1 MNLPTFVIQNLRMT
15 MTHACLKMNVSV
27 WCVFPQRQ
35 LHAGEICRS
44 DQHCPQ
50 DCPFD
55 PAYLLLSATAIRTL
69 GGPLITRHYTGAK
82 ITLEQKS
89 HSRQGH
95 ACDGSLTMFHRERSF
110 RDDQLSCFLWEI
122 LFPSNLKMLMINIAK
137 RQWGQHLSKATQEHL
152 QTEESS
158 FLYNR

>member
-1 MNLPTFVIQNLRMT
+1 MP
-15 MTHACLKMNVSV
+15 ALKWM
-27 WCVFPQRQ
+27 F
-35 LHAGEICRS
+35 RS
-44 DQHCPQ
+44 DVFFHKGSYMPGKYA
-50 DCPFD
+50 D
-55 PAYLLLSATAIRTL
+55 LINTALRIAH
-69 GGPLITRHYTGAK
+69 LIQRISCWVLRGSGHWEVLWSHD

-95 ACDGSLTMFHRERSF
+95 ARDGSLTMFHRERSF

-158 FLYNR
+158 FLYNRTEQKQSLETLEICQRQYSSVG